1 MNKKAILIPIIA
13 LTSLFSASYL
23 FSPIFAASPSPSP
36 TITPSPASDK
46 EVTDNLKKRLQ
57 ESLELKETENTQKA
71 RAYIGTVK
79 DVIKDTIIIEDKDGK
94 KDIKLERDTIILRS
108 PGSTTIKPEN
118 IRIDDY
124 IIAIGYPT
132 EDSTLKGRRLLVSAD
147 PIKVPP
153 KTSGIGTLNKISK
166 SSITLKLEDKEQ
178 VMDITAKTIL
188 KSSVGTIEL
197 SDLSVGDTIIYTAK
211 IDENDDLTATILM
224 RTQTS
229 SIAQ

>member
-94 KDIKLERDTIILRS
+94 KDIKLESDTIII
-108 PGSTTIKPEN
+108 P
-118 IRIDDY
+118 
-124 IIAIGYPT
+124 
-132 EDSTLKGRRLLVSAD
+132 
-147 PIKVPP
+147 
-153 KTSGIGTLNKISK
+153 
-166 SSITLKLEDKEQ
+166 
-178 VMDITAKTIL
+178 
-188 KSSVGTIEL
+188 
-197 SDLSVGDTIIYTAK
+197 
-211 IDENDDLTATILM
+211 
-224 RTQTS
+224 
-229 SIAQ
+229 